1 MAITNLSALYRRNKV
16 SGCFKMY
23 NTCLA
28 TFHNIQPYLNHLPCH
43 PDRHIQTENMPDDDL
58 EFKEFHKCVDLSNI
72 VYADMESILVKYAVD
87 DDNDEGD
94 VANTH
99 FLQKH
104 IPCCVGS
111 YWISKVPE
119 SHNIEGYV

>member
-28 TFHNIQPYLNHLPCH
+28 TFHNIQPYLDHLPCH

-58 EFKEFHKCVDLSNI
+58 EFKEFHKRVDLSDI
-72 VYADMESILVKYAVD
+72 VYADVESILVKCAVN
-87 DDNDEGD
+87 DDNDYA

-99 FLQKH
+99 LLQKH
-104 IPCCVGS
+104 LLCCVGS
-111 YWISKVPE
+111 YWISQVSE
-119 SHNIEGYV
+119 SQ